1 MCYAARPFALIGVLR
16 STNAKKTMST
26 EGGGAKVI
34 ICATFLSIYRQ
45 FFFNVLYIYSLSR
58 KIKFYVSKGGFHFM
72 KENHMLLTSYC
83 HCSEKGVMLKRY
95 NQRPPIELEM
105 SLFLL

>member
-34 ICATFLSIYRQ
+34 ICATLLSIYRQ

-83 HCSEKGVMLKRY
+83 HCSEKGVMLKK
-95 NQRPPIELEM
+95 PPIELEM